1 MMKNIKC
8 LAIFILVAFLI
19 SCEKKVVYPSTV
31 NNKTSPIDT
40 VSGKIYCI
48 AGNGYSTGGGGY
60 SGDGGPAIGAE
71 MHFPEGVTLDP
82 SGNIYICDCEN
93 CRVRK
98 VNVNGI
104 ISTIAGNGFNE
115 YSGDGGPA
123 TAAELYFPTGIC
135 MDNSGNIFI
144 SCNGNNR
151 IRKINTNGIISTY
164 AGNGYGAPNAGGYSG
179 DGGPATA
186 AEISLPNGLTVDN
199 SGNLYIADAGNA
211 RVRIINTNGIISTVA
226 GDGTTALY
234 SGDGVPATS
243 TGLNPFGVALD
254 ASGNMYIADY
264 VNNRVRMV
272 NTSGIIYTIA
282 GNGFGG
288 PANGGYSGDGGA
300 ATSAELF
307 NPADV
312 KIDGSGNIYISDAD
326 NSCIRLVSN
335 GIISTIVGNGV
346 SKYAGDGGPATAAEL
361 TYVLSIALD
370 QSGNLY
376 IADMYGN
383 RIRKV
388 YK

>member
-1 MMKNIKC
+1 M
-8 LAIFILVAFLI
+8 FFF
-19 SCEKKVVYPSTV
+19 S
-31 NNKTSPIDT
+31 
-40 VSGKIYCI
+40 
-48 AGNGYSTGGGGY
+48 
-60 SGDGGPAIGAE
+60 
-71 MHFPEGVTLDP
+71 
-82 SGNIYICDCEN
+82 
-93 CRVRK
+93 
-98 VNVNGI
+98 
-104 ISTIAGNGFNE
+104 
-115 YSGDGGPA
+115 
-123 TAAELYFPTGIC
+123 
-135 MDNSGNIFI
+135 
-144 SCNGNNR
+144 R
-151 IRKINTNGIISTY
+151 I
-164 AGNGYGAPNAGGYSG
+164 P
-179 DGGPATA
+179 
-186 AEISLPNGLTVDN
+186 
-199 SGNLYIADAGNA
+199 
-211 RVRIINTNGIISTVA
+211 
-226 GDGTTALY
+226 
-234 SGDGVPATS
+234 
-243 TGLNPFGVALD
+243 
-254 ASGNMYIADY
+254 
-264 VNNRVRMV
+264 
-272 NTSGIIYTIA
+272 GIIYTIA